1 MFHIA
6 RNREA
11 DQARKEQRE
20 GARWRGEVILFVLKK
35 LDKCILY
42 VTG

>member
-20 GARWRGEVILFVLKK
+20 GPDGEERLFYLF
-35 LDKCILY
+35 
-42 VTG
+42 